1 MLCPPHKKK
10 RLLRQPLFIK
20 CNYFNVIAPE
30 LEFPGLWGS
39 APQILN
45 LHGLI
50 SKAGNLSPKIRLQ
63 HRAVALLRIRG

>member
-1 MLCPPHKKK
+1 M
-10 RLLRQPLFIK
+10 
-20 CNYFNVIAPE
+20 
-30 LEFPGLWGS
+30 GS

-50 SKAGNLSPKIRLQ
+50 SKAGDLSPKIRLQ